1 MKVKHFLILVLTL
14 ASIVVTVSQ
23 RKVFKSKTKF
33 PRILWCYWHG
43 KVEDATLITK
53 LGLKNMKYY
62 TNQTGWE
69 LKMVTYSNY
78 TKYLSPETNAVF

>member
-14 ASIVVTVSQ
+14 TFIVSTVCQ

-43 KVEDATLITK
+43 RIEDATLITR
-53 LGLKNMKYY
+53 LGINNMKYY
-62 TNQTGWE
+62 TKQTGWE
-69 LKMVTYSNY
+69 LKIVTHSDY
-78 TKYLSPETNAVF
+78 TKYLSP